1 MSPSLMSR
9 IGMSVCRQSS
19 LGLKMG
25 PRTMAVRCLA
35 SEPVPMPNNNE
46 TKAYPQKIVDIVDQI
61 GQLNLMEVSDLN
73 ELLKV
78 FNPFTFIRVS
88 LQ

>member
-1 MSPSLMSR
+1 MSPSLISR

-19 LGLKMG
+19 LSLKMV
-25 PRTMAVRCLA
+25 PRTMTVRCLA
-35 SEPVPMPNNNE
+35 SEPVPIPNNE

-78 FNPFTFIRVS
+78 FNPFAFIRVS

>member
-1 MSPSLMSR
+1 MSPSLISR
-9 IGMSVCRQSS
+9 IGLSVCRQSS
-19 LGLKMG
+19 LSLKMV
-25 PRTMAVRCLA
+25 PRTMTVRCLA
-35 SEPVPMPNNNE
+35 SEPVPMPDNE
-46 TKAYPQKIVDIVDQI
+46 TKTYPQKIVDIVDQI

-78 FNPFTFIRVS
+78 FNPFTFIRVY

>member
-1 MSPSLMSR
+1 MSPSLISR

-19 LGLKMG
+19 LSLKMV
-25 PRTMAVRCLA
+25 PRSMTVRCLV
-35 SEPVPMPNNNE
+35 SEPVPMPANE
-46 TKAYPQKIVDIVDQI
+46 TKTYPQKIVDIVDQI

>member
-1 MSPSLMSR
+1 
-9 IGMSVCRQSS
+9 
-19 LGLKMG
+19 
-25 PRTMAVRCLA
+25 MAVRCLA

-78 FNPFTFIRVS
+78 FDPLTFIRVS
-88 LQ
+88 LRFTVWKFQGFSITQILREINFENF

>member
-1 MSPSLMSR
+1 MSPSLISR

-19 LGLKMG
+19 LSLKMV
-25 PRTMAVRCLA
+25 PRTMTVRCLA
-35 SEPVPMPNNNE
+35 SEPVPMPNE